1 MTPQIL
7 DPEDAIISSVS
18 TIRKHRKNAR
28 ESLKASPDLG
38 NRIRGSRAGVTW
50 GDGGCIIGGR
60 RNPLSQETNEQ
71 APDLEQY
78 AAVAQKKLPK
88 MVWDYYAGGAG
99 AEQTVAENCAAFAQI
114 ALRPRV
120 LVDVSECKTATTVL
134 GIPVATPILVAPTAF
149 HMMAHPDGECATAR
163 GAGAAGTV
171 MIASTLSNRTLE
183 EIAAAAT
190 GPLWFQ
196 IYVYRDRTIT
206 ERLVR
211 RAEAAGF
218 RALVLTVDAP
228 CPGRRPRDIRNGFR
242 LPSDLRMA
250 NLDEEGANINR
261 MAEAPGGGS
270 GLDRHFAA
278 NLEHGLTWKD
288 IAWLRGLS
296 SLPLILKGIL
306 TAEDTRLAVEH
317 GVDGVVVS
325 NHGGRQLDGTLP
337 TILALPEVV
346 AAANKRLEILVD
358 GGVRVGT
365 DVFKALALGARAVL
379 IGRPVLWGLTVAG
392 APGVAHVLDLLTKD
406 LVLTQRLMGCPDVQ
420 AIGRSYVQ

>member
-1 MTPQIL
+1 VT
-7 DPEDAIISSVS
+7 EDV
-18 TIRKHRKNAR
+18 
-28 ESLKASPDLG
+28 
-38 NRIRGSRAGVTW
+38 
-50 GDGGCIIGGR
+50 
-60 RNPLSQETNEQ
+60 NE
-71 APDLEQY
+71 AVPDLEQY
-78 AAVAQKKLPK
+78 AALAQQKLPR
-88 MVWDYYAGGAG
+88 MIWDYYAGGAG
-99 AEQTVAENCAAFAQI
+99 AEQTVTENVEAFSRI
-114 ALRPRV
+114 TLRPRV
-120 LVDVSECKTATTVL
+120 LVDVRECKTQTTVL
-134 GIPVATPILVAPTAF
+134 GLPVATPILVAPTAF

-163 GAGAAGTV
+163 GAGAAGTI
-171 MIASTLSNRTLE
+171 MLASTLSNRSLE

-196 IYVYRDRTIT
+196 IYVYRDRSIT

-242 LPSDLRMA
+242 LPPELRMA
-250 NLDEEGANINR
+250 NLDGEVQPGAPAINR
-261 MAEAPGGGS
+261 MTDAPGAAGS
-270 GLDRHFAA
+270 ALDRHFAA

-288 IAWLRGLS
+288 IDWLRGLS
-296 SLPLILKGIL
+296 KLPLVLKGIL

-317 GVDGVVVS
+317 GLDGVIVS

-337 TILALPEVV
+337 TVLALPEVV
-346 AAANKRLEILVD
+346 AEARGRLEVLMD
-358 GGVRVGT
+358 GGVRLGT

-406 LVLTQRLMGCPDVQ
+406 LILTQRLMGCPDVQ
-420 AIGRSYVQ
+420 LAGRRFVQ